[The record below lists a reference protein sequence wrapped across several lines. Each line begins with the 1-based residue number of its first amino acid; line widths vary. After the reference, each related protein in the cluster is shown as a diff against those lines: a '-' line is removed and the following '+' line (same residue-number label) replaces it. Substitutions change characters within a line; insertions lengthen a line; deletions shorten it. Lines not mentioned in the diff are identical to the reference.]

1 MKQPRIHI
9 SALIGIDICIC
20 ALSWICFYYLRTII
34 YHYNFRIPPGFYVGL
49 FLYIAGWL
57 TLYFLSGAYNSIYQ
71 KSRLSEIIRAFFISC
86 MGCLFLLFFFILKN
100 PHENNQS
107 YYLEFFS
114 LLIPLFLANSIV
126 RFFTISYAKHQVKTG
141 RIFYNALIIGP
152 IVQAANFL
160 HDINNVRSK
169 SGYRF
174 LGILNTDSTQKQP
187 LPLSVNVY
195 NDLSQL
201 ESIIAENN
209 IEEVFIT
216 VDKTDRNF
224 ITHILQI
231 LSNKAVNIK
240 ITPDTVDILTGA
252 LHTNNVL
259 GIPLIDIHAGILPT
273 WQQNIKRT
281 IDILVS
287 IKAMILLS
295 PLFLYSMIRVF
306 YSSKGPIFF
315 KQERIGYK
323 GKPFTMFKFRSMYV
337 GAESNGPQ
345 LSSSTDTRITAWGRT
360 MRKWRFDELP
370 QLWNVLKGE
379 MSLVGPRP
387 ERQFYIDQI
396 VAHHPEYNFVFKVKP
411 GITSWGMV
419 KFGYAASVEEMLQR
433 MPYDLLYV
441 ENVSLAL
448 DFKIMIYTF
457 QIILAGKG
465 K

>member
-1 MKQPRIHI
+1 VKQPRIHI
-9 SALIGIDICIC
+9 SGLIAIDIFIC
-20 ALSWICFYYLRTII
+20 CLSWICFYYLRTII

-49 FLYIAGWL
+49 FLYVSGWL
-57 TLYFLSGAYNSIYQ
+57 TLYFLSGAYDSIYQ

-86 MGCLFLLFFFILKN
+86 IGCLFLLFFFILKN

-114 LLIPLFLANSIV
+114 LLVPLFFANSLV
-126 RFFTISYAKHQVKTG
+126 RYFTISYAKNQIHRGDV
-141 RIFYNALIIGP
+141 FYNALIIGSSHK
-152 IVQAANFL
+152 AANFL
-160 HDINNVRSK
+160 HDINNARSR

-174 LGILNTDSTQKQP
+174 VGFLTTDKTHQP
-187 LPLSVNVY
+187 LPLPVKTY
-195 NDLSQL
+195 HDLLQL
-201 ESIIAENN
+201 ETIIAENN

-216 VDKTDRNF
+216 VDKTERNL
-224 ITHILQI
+224 ITQILQM

-259 GIPLIDIHAGILPT
+259 GIPLIDIHSGILPT

-281 IDILVS
+281 IDIIVS
-287 IKAMILLS
+287 IKAMVLLS
-295 PLFLYSMIRVF
+295 PLFLYAMIRVY

-323 GKPFTMFKFRSMYV
+323 GKPFVMYKFRSMFV

-345 LSSSTDTRITAWGRT
+345 LSSSTDSRITAWGRT
-360 MRKWRFDELP
+360 MRKWRLDELP

-387 ERQFYIDQI
+387 ERQFYIDLI
-396 VAHHPEYNFVFKVKP
+396 VAKHPEYNYIFKVKP

-419 KFGYAASVEEMLQR
+419 KFGYAASIEEMLQR

-448 DFKIMIYTF
+448 DFKIMIYTL
-457 QIILAGKG
+457 QIIVAGKG